1 MEVVEV
7 KDDKEAKE
15 VEDEDTE
22 CGDSVC
28 ESRFAR

>member
-15 VEDEDTE
+15 VEDTE